1 MLDLVVRSGQV
12 WINIAVNSLEK
23 HVECL
28 KHRGVWRAAPAVLL
42 RGDLVQIKVH
52 VHLESLP
59 HLEELAEGLL
69 DEDDS
74 NQSCKCFL
82 CEPKEKTDG
91 ITI

>member
-1 MLDLVVRSGQV
+1 METP
-12 WINIAVNSLEK
+12 VNSLEK
-23 HVECL
+23 RVECVE
-28 KHRGVWRAAPAVLL
+28 HCGVGGAAPTVLL

-82 CEPKEKTDG
+82 CEPEEKAYGKT
-91 ITI
+91 T